1 MILKN
6 KRENNDSQD
15 KMDEEGED
23 LDGYM
28 VGDDA
33 LLEYDS
39 DVEASD
45 TKTPKREP
53 ASVAILNDFSR
64 PSSSTS

>member
-1 MILKN
+1 
-6 KRENNDSQD
+6 
-15 KMDEEGED
+15 MDEEGED

-53 ASVAILNDFSR
+53 ASVVILNGFRR